1 MIETNKASALRLGIL
16 VFGALAVATAVEF
29 ILALYAYILPI
40 LVVIALI
47 KAGLVM
53 YYYMHIYRLFEM
65 DPDPDQESFSYKLT
79 TNRIGLW
86 FFMLSDSFI
95 FGGLLVS
102 RFNLL
107 GLTRPD
113 VNQFTGLGVTSV
125 LLISSFFANRAE
137 TAMVHGDRRQSS
149 ISLVVTISLGL
160 LFLAGV
166 LGIEWRIAP
175 FRPSDSVAGAIFFA
189 MTGFH
194 AFHVLTGITFLSI
207 VLGNNLRMRY
217 TPEKHW
223 AVEAAVTYW
232 HFIDVVWIIFYP
244 ALYLIGS
251 LH

>member
-1 MIETNKASALRLGIL
+1 MVETNKASALRLGVL
-16 VFGALAVATAVEF
+16 VFGALAVATAVEI
-29 ILALYAYILPI
+29 ILAVFAYILPI

-53 YYYMHIYRLFEM
+53 YYYMHIYRLFEA

-113 VNQFTGLGVTSV
+113 VNQFTGLGVTSL

-137 TAMVHGDRRQSS
+137 TSMVHGDRKQT
-149 ISLVVTISLGL
+149 VVSTAITISLGL

-166 LGIEWRIAP
+166 LGVEWRLAP
-175 FRPSDSVAGAIFFA
+175 FSPATSVAGAIFFA

-207 VLGNNLRMRY
+207 VLRNTLRSRY

-223 AVEAAVTYW
+223 GVEAAVTYW

-251 LH
+251 VH

>member
-1 MIETNKASALRLGIL
+1 MPELNKATALRLGML
-16 VFGALAVATAVEF
+16 VFGALAIATLVEF
-29 ILALYAYILPI
+29 GFALFAYILPV
-40 LVVIALI
+40 LVVLALI

-53 YYYMHIYRLFEM
+53 YYYMHIARLFEA
-65 DPDPDQESFSYKLT
+65 DSDPDQDSFSYKLM
-79 TNRIGLW
+79 TNRMGLW

-107 GLTRPD
+107 GLTRPG
-113 VNQFTGLGVTSV
+113 VNQYTGLAVTTV

-137 TAMVHGDRRQSS
+137 TAMVHGDRKQVVVSTA
-149 ISLVVTISLGL
+149 VTITLGL

-166 LGIEWRIAP
+166 LGVEWRNAP
-175 FRPSDSVAGAIFFA
+175 FSPAENVAAAIFFA

-207 VLGNNLRMRY
+207 VLGNTLRMRY

-223 AVEAAVTYW
+223 GVEAAVTYW